1 MDGVIKEMKDGL
13 YYLVQEGGTNMSA
26 GQRQLLCMARAL
38 LESNKILIIDEATS
52 NVDRMSVLQII
63 IIIITTIILT
73 QILIN

>member
-38 LESNKILIIDEATS
+38 LESNKILVIDEATS
-52 NVDRMSVLQII
+52 NVDRMSVNV
-63 IIIITTIILT
+63 
-73 QILIN
+73 INLVYFKPYICY